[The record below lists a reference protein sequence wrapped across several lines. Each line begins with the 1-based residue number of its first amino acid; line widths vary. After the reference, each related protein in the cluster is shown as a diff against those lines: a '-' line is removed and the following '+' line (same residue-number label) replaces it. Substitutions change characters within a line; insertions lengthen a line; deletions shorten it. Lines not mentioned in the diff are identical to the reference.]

1 MGNNEFEN
9 EILNLMKDMD
19 INIQEVQQTPKM
31 MKP

>member
-1 MGNNEFEN
+1 MDNNEFEN

-31 MKP
+31 IKP